1 MFKAVLVF
9 IYFVLFVKY
18 ILYILWNVKRMHKQE
33 VECRVT
39 KLHSEHRMSHSGDEH
54 ILPNAE
60 NKKN

>member
-1 MFKAVLVF
+1 
-9 IYFVLFVKY
+9 
-18 ILYILWNVKRMHKQE
+18 MHKQE

-60 NKKN
+60 NKCGIFY